1 MKKTILTAF
10 CAMLAAA
17 SLHSCLDFDMPTD
30 TFTGGQTDLDPVVYR
45 GKADSIDYWKN
56 ISEEGFN
63 EAQSQLSQYF
73 GQMRTAQY
81 YLRGGKNAQAPAAHQ
96 YQYVY
101 SITVDNYAGYFV
113 VPHNFATGQGG
124 TLNSTYAYN
133 RDYCDGP
140 YGAFLGV
147 KNNIANMINHPMI
160 DSIPELKAIGLLIFD
175 YSAQE
180 MVDLYG
186 SIPYVDHKSNKES
199 NPFTFNRMA
208 DVYASI
214 VDNLDTINACL
225 KHFETRPDWYKSGVQ
240 SILSQNDVV
249 SQDKSIESWRRLAN
263 SLKLRMAVH
272 IAKVQPDKAK
282 KWAEEAVQ
290 AGVIE
295 TTAQEML
302 LDPLIEGFPH
312 PLIEISN
319 TWGDTRLNASFE
331 SLLASLNHPY
341 LKYIFGKNSNVIV
354 NKDDATDIMQAN
366 TRIIGLRA
374 GIRMSPGQAYK
385 DNFRIAYSNL
395 ENSEQL
401 AMAPLYLMK
410 VSEVQFLR
418 AEGDLRGWTM
428 GGSAQSFYEEGIRNA
443 QIENRQITSYPVPSY
458 PDYVDEYMSLEAAV
472 PYKYEDQYDHSNDIE
487 SVTTIG
493 VKWNEGDSK
502 ETKLEKIITQKY
514 IAGFPYSYEA
524 WNDLRRTG
532 YPKLF
537 PVLNV
542 EDGDG
547 SLVQGDIIRKIPLP
561 GRDTS
566 VGMSDINTS
575 GLDAL
580 GGSDTQGTRVWWD
593 VEGANI

>member
-45 GKADSIDYWKN
+45 GKADSIDYRKV
-56 ISEEGFN
+56 ISEQGFN
-63 EAQSQLSQYF
+63 DAMSELQQYF
-73 GQMRTAQY
+73 AQMKTAQY
-81 YLRGGKNAQAPAAHQ
+81 YLRGGKDGQTPGPHQ

-101 SITVDNYAGYFV
+101 NITVDNYAGYLV
-113 VPHNFATGQGG
+113 VPHNFAHGG
-124 TLNSTYAYN
+124 DRLLNSTYAYN
-133 RDYCDGP
+133 QGYCDGP
-140 YGAFLGV
+140 YGAFLSI

-160 DSIPELKAIGLLIFD
+160 DSIPEMKAIGLLIFD

-199 NPFTFNRMA
+199 NPFTFNKMA
-208 DVYASI
+208 DIYASI

-225 KHFETRPDWYKSGVQ
+225 KHFDSRPDWYKAGVQ
-240 SILSQNDVV
+240 SILGQYDVMT
-249 SQDKSIESWRRLAN
+249 QDKSVASWCRLAN
-263 SLKLRMAVH
+263 SLKLRMAMHTV
-272 IAKVQPDKAK
+272 KVQPSVAQ

-290 AGVIE
+290 AGVVE
-295 TTAQEML
+295 TTAQELL
-302 LDPLIEGFPH
+302 LDPMNMGYTN
-312 PLIEISN
+312 PLFEIAN
-319 TWGDTRLNASFE
+319 NWGDTRLNASFE
-331 SLLASLNHPY
+331 SLLASLKHPY
-341 LKYIFGKNSNVIV
+341 LEYVFDKNSNIV
-354 NKDDATDIMQAN
+354 VNSSDPNDIMQAN
-366 TRIIGLRA
+366 TRIMGLRA
-374 GIRMSPGQAYK
+374 GIRMIPGQAYK
-385 DNFRIAYSNL
+385 DNFRIAYSSIKNNG
-395 ENSEQL
+395 EM

-410 VSEVQFLR
+410 VSEVEFLR
-418 AEGDLRGWTM
+418 AEGALRGWNM
-428 GGSAQSFYEEGIRNA
+428 GGSAQQFYEQGIRNA
-443 QIENRQITSYPVPSY
+443 QVEHRLMSTYYPNA
-458 PDYVDEYMSLEAAV
+458 VDEYMSLEAPVA
-472 PYKYEDQYDHSNDIE
+472 YKYVDQYDHSYDAE

-493 VKWNEGDSK
+493 VKWNEGDSQ

-532 YPKLF
+532 YPKQF
-537 PVLNV
+537 EVLNV

-561 GRDTS
+561 GSDTS
-566 VGMSDINTS
+566 VGMSDITAS
-575 GLDAL
+575 GIEAL

-593 VEGANI
+593 VAGSNF

>member
-45 GKADSIDYWKN
+45 GKADSIDYRKV

-63 EAQSQLSQYF
+63 EAQTQLQQYF
-73 GQMRTAQY
+73 GQMKTAQY
-81 YLRGGKNAQAPAAHQ
+81 YLRGGKDGQIPGAHQ

-101 SITVDNYAGYFV
+101 NITVDNYAGYLV
-113 VPHNFATGQGG
+113 VPHNFAHGG
-124 TLNSTYAYN
+124 GGLLNSTYAYN
-133 RDYCDGP
+133 QDYCDGP
-140 YGAFLGV
+140 YGAFLGI

-199 NPFTFNRMA
+199 NPFTYNKMA

-225 KHFETRPDWYKSGVQ
+225 KHFDSRPDWYKAGVQ
-240 SILSQNDVV
+240 AILGQYDVMT
-249 SQDKSIESWRRLAN
+249 QDRSVASWCRLAN
-263 SLKLRMAVH
+263 SLKLRMAMHTV
-272 IAKVQPDKAK
+272 KVQPDVAR

-290 AGVIE
+290 EGVVE
-295 TTAQEML
+295 NTAQELM
-302 LDPLIEGFPH
+302 LDPLFLGYTN
-312 PLIEISN
+312 PLLEIAIN
-319 TWGDTRLNASFE
+319 WGDTRLNASFE
-331 SLLASLNHPY
+331 SLLASLKHPY
-341 LKYIFGKNSNVIV
+341 LEYLFDKNSDIIV
-354 NKDDATDIMQAN
+354 NSSDPNDIMQAN

-374 GIRMSPGQAYK
+374 GIRMSQGQAYK
-385 DNFRIAYSNL
+385 DNFRIAYSTVKNGGDI
-395 ENSEQL
+395 

-410 VSEVQFLR
+410 VSEVEFLR
-418 AEGDLRGWTM
+418 AEGALRGWNM
-428 GGSAQSFYEEGIRNA
+428 GGSAQQFYEQGIRNA
-443 QIENRQITSYPVPSY
+443 QVEHRLFPTYPN
-458 PDYVDEYMSLEAAV
+458 YVDEYMNLEAPVA
-472 PYKYEDQYDHSNDIE
+472 YKYEDQYDHSNDAE

-493 VKWNEGDSK
+493 VKWNEGDSQ

-524 WNDLRRTG
+524 WNDMRRTG
-532 YPKLF
+532 YPKQF
-537 PVLNV
+537 EVLNV

-566 VGMSDINTS
+566 VGMSDITNS
-575 GLDAL
+575 GIEAL

-593 VEGANI
+593 VAGSNF

>member
-1 MKKTILTAF
+1 
-10 CAMLAAA
+10 MLAAA

-45 GKADSIDYWKN
+45 GKADSIDYRKV
-56 ISEEGFN
+56 ISEQGFN
-63 EAQSQLSQYF
+63 DAMSDLQQYF
-73 GQMRTAQY
+73 AQMKTAQY
-81 YLRGGKNAQAPAAHQ
+81 YLRGGKDGQTPGPHQ

-101 SITVDNYAGYFV
+101 NITVDNYAGYMV
-113 VPHNFATGQGG
+113 VPHNFSHGG
-124 TLNSTYAYN
+124 GGLLNSTYAYN
-133 RDYCDGP
+133 QDYCDGP
-140 YGAFLGV
+140 YGAFLSI

-160 DSIPELKAIGLLIFD
+160 DSIPEMKAIGLLIFD

-199 NPFTFNRMA
+199 NPFTFNKMA
-208 DVYASI
+208 DIYASI

-225 KHFETRPDWYKSGVQ
+225 KHFDSRPDWYQAGVQ
-240 SILSQNDVV
+240 SILGQYDVMT
-249 SQDKSIESWRRLAN
+249 QDKSVASWCRLAN
-263 SLKLRMAVH
+263 SLKLRMAMHTV
-272 IAKVQPDKAK
+272 KVQPDKAK

-295 TTAQEML
+295 TTAQELL
-302 LDPLIEGFPH
+302 LDPMVMGYTN
-312 PLIEISN
+312 PLFEIAN
-319 TWGDTRLNASFE
+319 NWGDTRLNASFE
-331 SLLASLNHPY
+331 SLLASLKHPY
-341 LKYIFGKNSNVIV
+341 LEYVFDKNSNIV
-354 NKDDATDIMQAN
+354 VNSSDPNDIMQAN
-366 TRIIGLRA
+366 TRIMGLRA
-374 GIRMSPGQAYK
+374 GIRMIPGQAYK
-385 DNFRIAYSNL
+385 DNFRIAYSSIKNNG
-395 ENSEQL
+395 EM

-410 VSEVQFLR
+410 VSEVEFLR

-428 GGSAQSFYEEGIRNA
+428 GGSAQQFYEQGIRNA
-443 QIENRQITSYPVPSY
+443 QVEHRLMSTYYPNA
-458 PDYVDEYMSLEAAV
+458 VDEYMSLEAPVA
-472 PYKYEDQYDHSNDIE
+472 YKYEDQYDHSNDIE

-514 IAGFPYSYEA
+514 IAAFPYSYEA

-566 VGMSDINTS
+566 VGMSDITAS
-575 GLDAL
+575 GIEAL

-593 VEGANI
+593 VAGSNF

>member
-1 MKKTILTAF
+1 
-10 CAMLAAA
+10 MLAAA

-30 TFTGGQTDLDPVVYR
+30 TFTGGQTDLDPVVYK

-73 GQMRTAQY
+73 GQMQTAQY
-81 YLRGGKNAQAPAAHQ
+81 YLRGGKDGQYPGPHQ

-101 SITVDNYAGYFV
+101 NITVDNYAGYMV
-113 VPHNFATGQGG
+113 VPHNFAHGG
-124 TLNSTYAYN
+124 DGLLNSTYAYN
-133 RDYCDGP
+133 QGYCDGP
-140 YGAFLGV
+140 YGAFLGI

-186 SIPYVDHKSNKES
+186 SIPYFDHKSNKES
-199 NPFTFNRMA
+199 NPFTFNKMEEI
-208 DVYASI
+208 YISI

-225 KHFETRPDWYKSGVQ
+225 KHFETRPDWYKAGVQ
-240 SILSQNDVV
+240 SILSQNDVI
-249 SQDKSIESWRRLAN
+249 SQDKSVESWRRLAN

-295 TTAQEML
+295 TTAQEMY
-302 LDPLIEGFPH
+302 LDPLMLGYTN
-312 PLIEISN
+312 PLSEIAIS
-319 TWGDTRLNASFE
+319 WGDTRLNASFE
-331 SLLASLNHPY
+331 SLLASLKHPY
-341 LKYIFGKNSNVIV
+341 LEYVFEKNSNIIV
-354 NKDDATDIMQAN
+354 NKDDPNDIMQAN

-385 DNFRIAYSNL
+385 DNFRIAYSSIKNDP
-395 ENSEQL
+395 ENP
-401 AMAPLYLMK
+401 AMAGAPLYVMK
-410 VSEVQFLR
+410 LSEVQFLR

-428 GGSAQSFYEEGIRNA
+428 GGSAQQFYEEGIRNA
-443 QIENRQITSYPVPSY
+443 QVEHRWIPLYPN
-458 PDYVDEYMSLEAAV
+458 YVDEYMSLEAAV

-514 IAGFPYSYEA
+514 IAAFPYSYEA

-547 SLVQGDIIRKIPLP
+547 SLVQGDIIRRIPLP

-566 VGMSDINTS
+566 VGMNDINTS
-575 GLDAL
+575 GIEAL
-580 GGSDTQGTRVWWD
+580 GGDDKQGTRVWWD

>member
-45 GKADSIDYWKN
+45 GKADSIDYRKV
-56 ISEEGFN
+56 ISEQGFN
-63 EAQSQLSQYF
+63 DAMSDLQQYF
-73 GQMRTAQY
+73 AQMKTAQY
-81 YLRGGKNAQAPAAHQ
+81 YLRGGKDGQTPGPHQ

-101 SITVDNYAGYFV
+101 NITVDNYAGYMV
-113 VPHNFATGQGG
+113 VPHNFSHGG
-124 TLNSTYAYN
+124 GGLLNSTYAYN
-133 RDYCDGP
+133 QDYCDGP
-140 YGAFLGV
+140 YGAFLSI

-160 DSIPELKAIGLLIFD
+160 DSIPEMKAIGLLIFD

-199 NPFTFNRMA
+199 NPFTFNKMA
-208 DVYASI
+208 DIYASI

-225 KHFETRPDWYKSGVQ
+225 KHYDTRPDWYKAGVQ
-240 SILSQNDVV
+240 SILAQYDVV
-249 SQDKSIESWRRLAN
+249 TQDKGVESWRRLAN
-263 SLKLRMAVH
+263 SLKLRMAMHTV
-272 IAKVQPDKAK
+272 KVQRDVAK
-282 KWAEEAVQ
+282 RWAEEAVQ
-290 AGVIE
+290 AGVVE
-295 TTAQEML
+295 TTAQELL
-302 LDPLIEGFPH
+302 LDPMVMGYTN
-312 PLIEISN
+312 PLFEIAN
-319 TWGDTRLNASFE
+319 NWGDTRLNASFE
-331 SLLASLNHPY
+331 SLLASLKHPY
-341 LKYIFGKNSNVIV
+341 LEYVFDKNSNIV
-354 NKDDATDIMQAN
+354 VNSSDPNDIMQAN
-366 TRIIGLRA
+366 TRIMGLRA
-374 GIRMSPGQAYK
+374 GIRMIPGQAYK
-385 DNFRIAYSNL
+385 DNFRIAYSSIKNNG
-395 ENSEQL
+395 EM

-410 VSEVQFLR
+410 VSEVEFLR

-428 GGSAQSFYEEGIRNA
+428 GGSAQQFYEQGIRNA
-443 QIENRQITSYPVPSY
+443 QVEHRLMSTYYPNA
-458 PDYVDEYMSLEAAV
+458 VDEYMSLEAPVA
-472 PYKYEDQYDHSNDIE
+472 YKYEDQYDHSNDIE

-514 IAGFPYSYEA
+514 IAAFPYSYEA

-566 VGMSDINTS
+566 VGMSDITAS
-575 GLDAL
+575 GIEAL

-593 VEGANI
+593 VAGSNF

>member
-45 GKADSIDYWKN
+45 GKADSIDYRKE
-56 ISEEGFN
+56 ISEQGFN
-63 EAQSQLSQYF
+63 EAQSQLQKYF
-73 GQMRTAQY
+73 AQMQTAQY
-81 YLRGGKNAQAPAAHQ
+81 YLRGGKEGQTPGPHQ

-101 SITVDNYAGYFV
+101 NITVDNYAGYLV
-113 VPHNFATGQGG
+113 VPHNFAHGG
-124 TLNSTYAYN
+124 GGLLNSTYAYN
-133 RDYCDGP
+133 QDYCDGP
-140 YGAFLGV
+140 YGAFLSI

-160 DSIPELKAIGLLIFD
+160 DSIPEMKAIGLLIFD

-186 SIPYVDHKSNKES
+186 SIPYIDHKSNKES
-199 NPFTFNRMA
+199 NPFTFNKMA
-208 DVYASI
+208 DIYASI

-225 KHFETRPDWYKSGVQ
+225 KHFDSRPDWYKAGVQ
-240 SILSQNDVV
+240 SILGQYDMMT
-249 SQDKSIESWRRLAN
+249 QDKSVASWCRLAN
-263 SLKLRMAVH
+263 SLKLRMAMHTV
-272 IAKVQPDKAK
+272 KVQPSVAQ

-290 AGVIE
+290 AGVVE
-295 TTAQEML
+295 TTAQELL
-302 LDPLIEGFPH
+302 LDPLMLGYTN
-312 PLIEISN
+312 PLFEIANS
-319 TWGDTRLNASFE
+319 WGDTRLNASFE
-331 SLLASLNHPY
+331 SLLASLKHPY
-341 LKYIFGKNSNVIV
+341 LEYVFEKNSDIIV
-354 NKDDATDIMQAN
+354 NSSDPNDIMQAN

-374 GIRMSPGQAYK
+374 GIRMIPGQAYK
-385 DNFRIAYSNL
+385 DNFRIAYSSIKNNG
-395 ENSEQL
+395 EMS
-401 AMAPLYLMK
+401 MAPLYLMK
-410 VSEVQFLR
+410 VSEVEFLR
-418 AEGDLRGWTM
+418 AEGALRGWNM
-428 GGSAQSFYEEGIRNA
+428 GGSAQQFYEQGIRNA
-443 QIENRQITSYPVPSY
+443 QVEHRMIPTYPN
-458 PDYVDEYMSLEAAV
+458 YVDEYMNLESPVA
-472 PYKYEDQYDHSNDIE
+472 YKYVDQYDHSYDAE

-493 VKWNEGDSK
+493 VKWNEGDSQ

-524 WNDLRRTG
+524 WNDMRRTG
-532 YPKLF
+532 YPKQF
-537 PVLNV
+537 EVLNV

-575 GLDAL
+575 GIEAL

-593 VEGANI
+593 VAGSNF